1 MTMAGGGD
9 VQTNNGA
16 LRASMGI
23 DAVRVALATAMILLV
38 PLAGMQFAHGVQWT
52 GLDFAVAAVLL
63 ASAGWT
69 CLRTGRRVA
78 RLAVWQRFA
87 VIGAL
92 ALVFAALWVEL
103 AVGVLFNLG
112 SEPGQTSRVC

>member
-1 MTMAGGGD
+1 MTMAGGGNVPSND
-9 VQTNNGA
+9 VA

-52 GLDFAVAAVLL
+52 GVDFAVAAVLL
-63 ASAGWT
+63 AGAGWT

-78 RLAVWQRFA
+78 RLVLCQRVA
-87 VIGAL
+87 VIGVL

-103 AVGVLFNLG
+103 AVGVLFNFG
-112 SEPGQTSRVC
+112 S

>member
-1 MTMAGGGD
+1 MIMAGGKD
-9 VQTNNGA
+9 DPSNNGA

-52 GLDFAVAAVLL
+52 GVDFAVAAVLL

-78 RLAVWQRFA
+78 RLVLWQRVA

-92 ALVFAALWVEL
+92 VLVFAALWVEL

-112 SEPGQTSRVC
+112 S

>member
-1 MTMAGGGD
+1 MNMARSGD
-9 VQTNNGA
+9 ASPDTGA

-52 GLDFAVAAVLL
+52 GADFAVAAVLL

-78 RLAVWQRFA
+78 RLVLWQRVA
-87 VIGAL
+87 VLGAL

-103 AVGVLFNLG
+103 AVGVLFNFG
-112 SEPGQTSRVC
+112 S